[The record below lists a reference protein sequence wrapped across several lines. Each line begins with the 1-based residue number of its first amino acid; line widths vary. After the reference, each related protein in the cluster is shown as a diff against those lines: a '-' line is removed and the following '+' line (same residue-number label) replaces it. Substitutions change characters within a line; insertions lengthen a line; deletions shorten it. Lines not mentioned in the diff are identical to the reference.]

1 MKVSTIICTYIY
13 ETFVTLKAALEV
25 TQAAAD
31 KILDLIYGIVKLAL
45 WSIRRVLD
53 PVIEVMRTSVTSLM
67 KSLGA
72 FWVRDFSD
80 SEMCKNLYN
89 CEFFRKYL
97 LNPDSIFSKAV
108 KNLFNLEDDRRV
120 EDVQSELLGIA
131 QDFQRFREQIC
142 SGVSLDFTLDA
153 ITGLFQSFL
162 AQVNKWIRWLRKK
175 VDAVYKFLRY
185 YLDMLKEWGVFELLD
200 QLKAMFSCVLDET
213 ELCTNVESAGSYYR
227 AFIDKVKLY
236 CTKAN
241 DWVIRPDYEAMC
253 TSLMKGKIGEL
264 TDIANKL
271 ENGLRLFVNPT
282 NVRPTTDCLNL
293 AGHIRG
299 IGKFM
304 VTGRATSVPVYKYC
318 KTRAENLILAWKRS
332 SGSDTK
338 EYNTFNSLL
347 DDLRFERDGVYV
359 NGVKLNIEGNSE
371 EMSISLDESSDL
383 GNMNRPILIG
393 DTVYSASYALYSF
406 KTGADQDIVNYF
418 NTYDLSYTDLINLA
432 DVARAY
438 A

>member
-1 MKVSTIICTYIY
+1 MNVSTIICTYIY

-45 WSIRRVLD
+45 WSIRRILD
-53 PVIEVMRTSVTSLM
+53 PVIEVIRSSVTSLM
-67 KSLGA
+67 KSLGS
-72 FWVRDFSD
+72 FWIRDFSD

-89 CEFFRKYL
+89 CEFFRDYL

-108 KNLFNLEDDRRV
+108 KSLFNLEDNERV
-120 EDVQSELLGIA
+120 NGVQAELHSIT
-131 QDFQRFREQIC
+131 QDFQRFKEQIC
-142 SGVSLDFTLDA
+142 SGVSLDFSLDA

-185 YLDMLKEWGVFELLD
+185 YLDMLKRWGVFDLLN
-200 QLKAMFSCVLDET
+200 QLQAMFSCVLDET

-227 AFIDKVKLY
+227 AFIDKVELY

-241 DWVIRPDYEAMC
+241 DWIIRPDYEAMC

-293 AGHIRG
+293 AGHIKG
-299 IGKFM
+299 IGKFIA
-304 VTGRATSVPVYKYC
+304 TGKASSIPVYKYC
-318 KTRAENLILAWKRS
+318 KTKAENLILAWKGS

-338 EYNTFNSLL
+338 EYNSFNSLL

-359 NGVKLNIEGNSE
+359 NGVKLNIEGDSE
-371 EMSISLDESSDL
+371 EMTISLDESSDL
-383 GNMNRPILIG
+383 SNMNRPILVG
-393 DTVYSASYALYSF
+393 DAIYSASYALYSF